1 METVRF
7 CTGIGAGRR
16 LPQVGRSR
24 VQPVLH
30 VGDET
35 ERRIRHDPVPLRLL
49 TRLRVRLLT
58 LVALFVRLSDDHRA
72 RIPQDYPHVGVA
84 GEVCVR
90 RFGEVVVAQH
100 RLVDVHGACKL
111 RRYKHCRLIAD
122 EFAYRT
128 CWGRRER
135 D

>member
-49 TRLRVRLLT
+49 TANTRTSNFTTLANLEIRLPPT
-58 LVALFVRLSDDHRA
+58 T
-72 RIPQDYPHVGVA
+72 P
-84 GEVCVR
+84 
-90 RFGEVVVAQH
+90 
-100 RLVDVHGACKL
+100 
-111 RRYKHCRLIAD
+111 
-122 EFAYRT
+122 T
-128 CWGRRER
+128 
-135 D
+135 